1 MGVQIM
7 KTRISKSLSGA
18 IAAALLLALPAI
30 AEAQTRVKPG
40 FNMFSPQQDVQI
52 GYNSAAQVERQMRIV
67 RDSAVAAY
75 VDGIG
80 QTLARSAPGP
90 QFQYRFRV
98 IDSPEM
104 NAFALPG
111 GYIYLNRGV
120 LENAQNE
127 GEVAGVLAHEIAHV
141 ALRHGTENAS
151 KGQLTQAGAGLIG
164 ALLGRKMSRNTAQI
178 VNVAGGVGMQAL
190 FLKYSREA
198 ETEADIV
205 ATQMMARSGRYSP
218 ADLVSFFQKIE
229 RGNRT
234 QVAQWMSS
242 HPAPSRRVQ
251 RIEQE
256 ARLIGAP
263 MRPSTR
269 TTELRRVQAR
279 LG

>member
-1 MGVQIM
+1 M
-7 KTRISKSLSGA
+7 KTRITKSLSSA
-18 IAAALLLALPAI
+18 IATALLFALPAI
-30 AEAQTRVKPG
+30 GEAQTRVKPG
-40 FNMFSPQQDVQI
+40 FNMFSPQQDAQI
-52 GYNSAAQVERQMRIV
+52 GYNSAAQVERQMPVV
-67 RDSAVAAY
+67 RDSAVTAY

-80 QTLARSAPGP
+80 QRLARYAPGP
-90 QFQYRFRV
+90 RFQYRFRV

-151 KGQLTQAGAGLIG
+151 KGQLTQAGAGLVG
-164 ALLGRKMSRNTAQI
+164 ALLGRRMSRNTAQI

-190 FLKYSREA
+190 FLKYGREA

-205 ATQMMARSGRYSP
+205 ATQMVAKSGRYSP

-229 RGNRT
+229 RGNRR

-242 HPAPSRRVQ
+242 HPAPARRVQ

-269 TTELRRVQAR
+269 TSELRRVQAR

>member
-1 MGVQIM
+1 M
-7 KTRISKSLSGA
+7 KTRIAKSLSGA

-30 AEAQTRVKPG
+30 GEAQTRVKPG
-40 FNMFSPQQDVQI
+40 FNMFSPQQDAQI

-67 RDSAVAAY
+67 RDPAVTAY

-80 QTLARSAPGP
+80 QRLARYAPGP

-120 LENAQNE
+120 IENAQNE

-151 KGQLTQAGAGLIG
+151 KGQLTQAGAGLVG

-190 FLKYSREA
+190 FLKYGREA

-205 ATQMMARSGRYSP
+205 ATQMMSRSGRYSP

-229 RGNRT
+229 RGNRR

-242 HPAPSRRVQ
+242 HPAPARRVQ

-263 MRPSTR
+263 MRRSTR
-269 TTELRRVQAR
+269 TSELRRVQAR